1 MFHAKVSTPNI
12 TRRYLWSGREG
23 RGGGTLSLFSALF
36 WGQAEK
42 KSKNQTKVFSFG
54 MKLPLF

>member
-1 MFHAKVSTPNI
+1 MFHAYVSTPNI
-12 TRRYLWSGREG
+12 TRRYLWSGREV

-42 KSKNQTKVFSFG
+42 RERKSDKKF
-54 MKLPLF
+54 